1 MAKERLGILASG
13 RGSNFQA
20 IMKNIELDVL
30 ENVDPGVLI
39 TDNPEA
45 RALEVADHF
54 DVPHQIVEAYERK
67 KREYEEE
74 IHEIFEK
81 YDVSLVILAGFMRIV
96 SPYLIEKYDER
107 MMNIHPSLLPAFK
120 GLDAQKKAL
129 EYGVK
134 VSGCTIHYVS
144 QEVDSGP
151 IILQHPVPVKDDD
164 TEESLSERIL
174 IFEHRLYSK
183 AIQLHA
189 DDKLTVEGRRVKN
202 DADDSWRENWKRR
215 QRRFIE
221 HQEEALEEGKVFKEL
236 E

>member
-20 IMKNIELDVL
+20 IMRNIELGAL
-30 ENVDPGVLI
+30 KNVDAGVLI

-45 RALEVADHF
+45 RALEVANHF
-54 DVPHQIVEAYERK
+54 DVPHKIVDAGGKDK
-67 KREYEEE
+67 KEYEKK
-74 IHEIFEK
+74 IHEIFK
-81 YDVSLVILAGFMRIV
+81 NHDISLVILAGFMRIV
-96 SPYLIEKYDER
+96 SPYLIEEYEER

-129 EYGVK
+129 DYGVK
-134 VSGCTIHYVS
+134 VSGCTVHYVS

-151 IILQHPVPVKDDD
+151 IIVQHPVPVKEDD

-189 DDKLTVEGRRVKN
+189 DDNLKVEGRRVKIN
-202 DADDSWRENWKRR
+202 ADEIWRKNWKKR
-215 QRRFIE
+215 QKKFIE
-221 HQEEALEEGKVFKEL
+221 HQEEALEEGKVFKEIG
-236 E
+236 